1 MSDKKKSVNKAILG
15 LVIGA
20 AVGSVIG
27 ASVAPDKGSNTRKKL
42 KKGTVGF
49 LKKILPNKKKKSSG
63 NLESGEL

>member
-1 MSDKKKSVNKAILG
+1 MPDKKKSVNKAILG

-27 ASVAPDKGSNTRKKL
+27 VSVAPDKGSKTRKKL

-49 LKKILPNKKKKSSG
+49 LKILPNKKKQSRG
-63 NLESGEL
+63 NLDSGEL

>member
-1 MSDKKKSVNKAILG
+1 MSDKNKSVNKAILG

-27 ASVAPDKGSNTRKKL
+27 ASVAPDKGVNTRKKL
-42 KKGTVGF
+42 KKGTVSL

-63 NLESGEL
+63 NLDSGEI